1 MIYLDNAATTLH
13 KPPQVIDAVARAMG
27 SFGNSARG
35 THEGALT
42 ASRTIYNTRC
52 KLAALFGCPRPDHV
66 AFTANSTEALNIAIH
81 GLARA
86 GDHVLSTD
94 LEHNSVLRP
103 LYRLR
108 DERGVALDFVPAD
121 RQGRIDYADLE
132 RLLRPETRA
141 IVCTHASNLTGDAVD
156 LARVGALAHAHGVLL
171 VVDASQSAGVL
182 PIDMERMHIDVL
194 CFTGHK
200 SLMGPQGTGGLC
212 LRGDPDILPWKVG
225 GTGVQTFSE
234 RQPEQL
240 PVRLEAGTLNGHGI
254 AGLDAALD
262 FIAVTGMET
271 IRAHETALMRR
282 FYEGVRDIPG
292 VTVYG
297 DFTHERTAVVALN
310 IADLDSGEV
319 ADALAED
326 YGIATRSGAH
336 CAPRLHRALGTE
348 GVRHRLVQHRG
359 GDRRGHP
366 RGGGAGAMR
375 ERKTWLVVTF
385 HTTAAAIGMEK
396 LCAAR
401 GLAGRLIPVPRA
413 LTADCGMAWR
423 AEIDR
428 RTALEALA
436 AGEGLEVEGF
446 YELTL

>member
-1 MIYLDNAATTLH
+1 MIYLDNAATSLR
-13 KPPQVIDAVARAMG
+13 KPQAVTDAVVEAMQTVGNCGRAAYDEALDAARTV
-27 SFGNSARG
+27 FSARQ
-35 THEGALT
+35 AV
-42 ASRTIYNTRC
+42 
-52 KLAALFGCPRPDHV
+52 AAFFGCPRADHV
-66 AFTANSTEALNIAIH
+66 VFTANITESLNIALN
-81 GLARA
+81 GLLCP
-86 GDHVLSTD
+86 GDHVIATD

-103 LYRLR
+103 LYRL
-108 DERGVALDFVPAD
+108 EREQGVAVSFVPAD
-121 RQGRIDYADLE
+121 RRGQIDYAAFE
-132 RLLRPETRA
+132 ALLRPQTRL
-141 IVCTHASNLTGDAVD
+141 VVTTHASNLTGNVLDIAKIADFCRRHELIYVLDAAQTAGSFPLD
-156 LARVGALAHAHGVLL
+156 MTALGV
-171 VVDASQSAGVL
+171 
-182 PIDMERMHIDVL
+182 DVL

-200 SLMGPQGTGGLC
+200 GLMGPQGTGGLC
-212 LRGDPDILPWKVG
+212 IREGVEIRPWKVG

-348 GVRHRLVQHRG
+348 GQGAVRFSFG
-359 GDRRGHP
+359 WYNTEEETD
-366 RGGGAGAMR
+366 
-375 ERKTWLVVTF
+375 
-385 HTTAAAIGMEK
+385 AAIRAVEE
-396 LCAAR
+396 LAR
-401 GLAGRLIPVPRA
+401 
-413 LTADCGMAWR
+413 
-423 AEIDR
+423 
-428 RTALEALA
+428 
-436 AGEGLEVEGF
+436 
-446 YELTL
+446 